1 MNFRRWMVL
10 AGIGFAGVLLH
21 AAVLSIYPV
30 QQTLGDEASYT
41 LEAHRMLDTR
51 WANLLPGN
59 MLSHHRPSFGFSYFS
74 LFAEPEMVRHADA
87 EFWIIDTPHESWS
100 VEMARFMRRV
110 AYANIALLSLAAL
123 LVFLL
128 SRECG
133 FGFPASATAA
143 ALMMFNPRV
152 GFYVQSVWPE
162 ILHLA
167 MMLAAFSLFAMA
179 LRRQSAQKWAG
190 MFGWLL
196 LCGFV
201 LAYARLT
208 RGVVGPL
215 AWVLSAMIAWVI
227 WRSARPTRRGHR
239 LMAAGLAAAAL
250 WISFEGTLWPQRQA
264 NLEAYGSTLI
274 GHNLWRNIEGGV
286 GRVPGYAA
294 QYQDAASDPL
304 TREQLARER
313 VIQRVLSQPIGQTIA
328 RQVRSFFQRLTFSY
342 YHRGFRDGR
351 WKNSGEKTRITG
363 SVAVS
368 SWCLFVA
375 GILGIGLRGFGN
387 PLRTS
392 LSLFSL
398 YYMAGLFL
406 VIQNPR
412 MFVALV
418 PFLAIFSAGAIDTA
432 LGWLHGKREPTT
444 GRDRFS

>member
-1 MNFRRWMVL
+1 MNFRRWRVL
-10 AGIGFAGVLLH
+10 AGIVFAGVLLH

-41 LEAHRMLDTR
+41 LEAHRMLDSR
-51 WANLLPGN
+51 WTNLLPGN
-59 MLSHHRPSFGFSYFS
+59 MISHHRPSFGFSYFS
-74 LFAEPEMVRHADA
+74 LFAQPEMIRHPDA

-100 VEMARFMRRV
+100 GEMAGFMRRV
-110 AYANIALLSLAAL
+110 AYANIALLALSTL

-143 ALMMFNPRV
+143 ALMMFNPRI

-162 ILHLA
+162 ILHLT
-167 MMLAAFSLFAMA
+167 MVLAAFSLFAIA
-179 LRRQSAQKWAG
+179 LRRQREQEWTR
-190 MFGWLL
+190 MLGWLL
-196 LCGFV
+196 ACGVV

-215 AWVLSAMIAWVI
+215 AWGLPAMIAWTI
-227 WRSARPTRRGHR
+227 WRSPHPPFRGRRWA
-239 LMAAGLAAAAL
+239 AAGLAAAVL
-250 WISFEGTLWPQRQA
+250 WVSFEGTLWPQRQA
-264 NLEAYGSTLI
+264 NLESYGSTLI

-294 QYQDAASDPL
+294 QYRDAAPDPL
-304 TREQLARER
+304 TREKLARER

-342 YHRGFRDGR
+342 YHRGFQDGR
-351 WKNSGEKTRITG
+351 WENSGKRALITG
-363 SVAVS
+363 SVAVF
-368 SWCLFVA
+368 SWCLFGA
-375 GILGIGLRGFGN
+375 GLLGIALRGFGS
-387 PLRTS
+387 PLSAS
-392 LSLFSL
+392 LSLFAL

-418 PFLAIFSAGAIDTA
+418 PFLAIFSAGAIDAT
-432 LGWLHGKREPTT
+432 LGWLHGKRGPTS
-444 GRDRFS
+444 RKERLS